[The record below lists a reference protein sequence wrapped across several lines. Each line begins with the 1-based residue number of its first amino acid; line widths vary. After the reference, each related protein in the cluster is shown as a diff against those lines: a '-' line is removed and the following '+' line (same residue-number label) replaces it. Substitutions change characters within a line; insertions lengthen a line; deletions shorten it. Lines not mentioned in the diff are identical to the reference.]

1 MYKALICELIINIGE
16 EEKSRSRIDWAER
29 LKRWNLL

>member
-1 MYKALICELIINIGE
+1 MYKALIRELIINIGGE
-16 EEKSRSRIDWAER
+16 EESRSRIDWAER